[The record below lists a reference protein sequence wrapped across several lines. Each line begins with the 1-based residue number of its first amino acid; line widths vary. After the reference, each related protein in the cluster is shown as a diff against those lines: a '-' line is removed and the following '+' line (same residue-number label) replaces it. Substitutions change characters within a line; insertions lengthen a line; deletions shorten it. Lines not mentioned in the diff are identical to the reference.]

1 MTETCRGILFQDSC
15 IQPKRNKKDENLK
28 KFFPILL
35 LGLGLSLIAASVYF
49 ILRDA
54 PDQTDLSTVPVQT
67 DFPSPELTLTDLEGV
82 TRSLSDYEGQVILV
96 NLWATWCPPCK
107 EEMPT
112 LQAYHDKYQ
121 DRGFSIIAINDGDPP
136 PDVIQFVEE
145 YQLTFPVWLDP
156 TYIATEDAFKT
167 MNLPSSFVID
177 RSGTVRL
184 YWVGEINSKML
195 EKHVTPIIKE
205 NQ

>member
-1 MTETCRGILFQDSC
+1 
-15 IQPKRNKKDENLK
+15 
-28 KFFPILL
+28 
-35 LGLGLSLIAASVYF
+35 
-49 ILRDA
+49 
-54 PDQTDLSTVPVQT
+54 
-67 DFPSPELTLTDLEGV
+67 
-82 TRSLSDYEGQVILV
+82 
-96 NLWATWCPPCK
+96 
-107 EEMPT
+107 MPT

-121 DRGFSIIAINDGDPP
+121 DRGFSIIAINDGDPA

>member
-1 MTETCRGILFQDSC
+1 MTETCRGILFQVSC

-28 KFFPILL
+28 KFVPILL

-67 DFPSPELTLTDLEGV
+67 DFPSPELTLTDLEGA

-112 LQAYHDKYQ
+112 LQAYHDKYL
-121 DRGFSIIAINDGDPP
+121 DRGFSIIAINDGDPA

-177 RSGTVRL
+177 RSGIVRL
-184 YWVGEINSKML
+184 FWVGEISANML

-205 NQ
+205 K

>member
-1 MTETCRGILFQDSC
+1 MTETCRGILFQVSC

-28 KFFPILL
+28 KFVPILL

-82 TRSLSDYEGQVILV
+82 TRSLSDYQGKVILV

-121 DRGFSIIAINDGDPP
+121 DRGFSIIAINDGDPA

-205 NQ
+205 N

>member
-28 KFFPILL
+28 KFVPILL

-82 TRSLSDYEGQVILV
+82 TRSLSDYQGQVILV

>member
-1 MTETCRGILFQDSC
+1 M
-15 IQPKRNKKDENLK
+15 K
-28 KFFPILL
+28 KFVPILL

-49 ILRDA
+49 ILWDA

-121 DRGFSIIAINDGDPP
+121 DRGFSIIAINDGDPA

-177 RSGTVRL
+177 RSGIVRL
-184 YWVGEINSKML
+184 FWVGEISANML

-205 NQ
+205 K

>member
-1 MTETCRGILFQDSC
+1 MTETCRGILFQVSC

-28 KFFPILL
+28 KFVPILL

-121 DRGFSIIAINDGDPP
+121 DRGFSIIAINDGDPA

-177 RSGTVRL
+177 RGGIVRL
-184 YWVGEINSKML
+184 FWVGEISANML

-205 NQ
+205 K